1 MDREALGHSSG
12 TMESDTASMQ
22 ALKIISDDNATGL
35 RITL

>member
-1 MDREALGHSSG
+1 MDRDALGHSSG
-12 TMESDTASMQ
+12 TMESDIASMQ